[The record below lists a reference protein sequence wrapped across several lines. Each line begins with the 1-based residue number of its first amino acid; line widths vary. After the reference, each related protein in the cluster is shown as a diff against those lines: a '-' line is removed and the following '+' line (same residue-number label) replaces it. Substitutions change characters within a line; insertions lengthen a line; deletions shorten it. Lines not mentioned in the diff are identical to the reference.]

1 MTIQDHFEQQL
12 QLTTRHTAQHLSNIN
27 PPTTVD
33 HSCRICYPPPLV
45 LPPAFQNFWNWI
57 SNYFFAVSYTSYTI
71 RALPIFCQAFQL
83 DNNRIKGLQV
93 LILSSKLLFSIR
105 YQQRPD
111 SIRNLVFFFF
121 NLTHRTNYFNNPVTP
136 QLVAQLNTDI
146 QTERN
151 NNPNNLIDNP
161 PVYNQNMADEAA
173 ITNAL
178 QTVFGNNAANL
189 LSRGSNIAKIEPFS
203 GKEDE
208 DPIEWLAIFEK
219 AAATNG
225 WTTPERKLAVAAS
238 YLRGAAS
245 DWYDT
250 NSATIGNHWESGQN
264 TGNNFTDLF
273 KKYFANDTRKNKWYQ
288 ELLTLRQGSN
298 ETVDDYAAKFQ
309 RLLKRVDTTNAIPD
323 AQKIRM
329 FLFGLT
335 PTITPMVHLQDANTL
350 SDVIGNARKV
360 ETGLNY
366 AHLGPSV
373 TGIATKVATVSTTPA
388 KTESPQMEA
397 IEALTQQMQKL
408 SLNYANLSSALLAQT
423 QPIQPQPVRRIQ
435 PARYTQP
442 NNLTQTFRPNRPRTD
457 IRDIECYRCGEKGHY
472 ARDCMSERNARRP
485 QRRDAHYLETYE
497 ETYDSYDNYY
507 EDEYYQDYYDDNYEE
522 AEAYV
527 TTRSRSQPTTNYR
540 PKPKQPRAVEN
551 IISSESQQEQ
561 RLRRPQPRQN
571 INIPMDEVIETTAT
585 PAVPPKRTVKRTP
598 RMPSIIEQ
606 MPPYRISD
614 DILNMPS
621 SAKIGQLLKYNDQ
634 KKDFAR
640 ILRRPPKTQETNYV
654 DRISDSEEGDTR
666 DTTAVKCAVRIKGDP
681 VYAILDSGA
690 AVCVITK
697 SLARKLRLEITK
709 PSNTIVVTADGTR
722 NRALGQIEKVPI
734 VIQTLLIPTTFHVID
749 SKDETLLLGTDWFRR
764 TRAVLDFNNKSVQ
777 LTFLA
782 KTILAPISI
791 HIGEVPRYV
800 SFQEE
805 EIDNEIDE
813 IFDEY
818 EYEDDLI
825 EKEIHLLNSE
835 SSEDEE
841 IWEQWYQQPLN
852 YNPWDEKEEIPDQ
865 YNLLE
870 DILNDYL
877 TEDDED
883 KTDNPALFL
892 AQAEKGNEWNIQKDL
907 HVGPLTDH
915 QQTQFQQVL
924 NNNEDIC
931 AKSQTDIGRTGL
943 IKHQI
948 HTGDAAP
955 QARSPYRTNPKKKEF
970 LREEIKKLEQQGMI
984 KKSMSPWAAPV
995 VIVDKKGGD
1004 LRMCVD
1010 YRPLNKVTKP
1020 DAYPLPR
1027 IDDLLESF
1035 RTANWFSTLDLASGF
1050 WQVEMDP
1057 KDKEKT
1063 AFITDFGLY
1072 EFNVMPFGLRNAPGT
1087 FQRLMNYVL
1096 QEFLGKFVAVYLDD
1110 IIIYSKTFEQHLDN
1124 ITQVFQA
1131 LRNANL
1137 KIKLKKCY
1145 FCLPSIAFLGH
1156 IVGRD
1161 GIRVDPS
1168 KIEKIRNF
1176 PAPTSVTE
1184 IRSVLGLFSYYRKFI
1199 KDFSKIA
1206 KPISKL
1212 LQKETPFQWTEKQQ
1226 KAFEHLKERL
1236 ISAPILRYP
1245 DFEQPFILYTDAS
1258 GTGLGAVLSQKDKEG
1273 KEYVVAYASRSLNKH
1288 EQNYAVTDLECLA
1301 IVWAINYFQHY
1312 LGLLPFSVVT
1322 DHSALKWLQTS
1333 KIPTG
1338 RRARWI
1344 MQLQQYDFTIQ
1355 HRAGKAN
1362 ANADA
1367 LSRINPTEE
1376 PINSAECFL
1385 AIIGEEKNI
1394 YEVQNDG
1401 YSRPQRIPKKFNI
1414 IQPEFKPEYLINEP
1428 FWEHSQR
1435 KYRFNFFSHL
1445 Y

>member
-1 MTIQDHFEQQL
+1 
-12 QLTTRHTAQHLSNIN
+12 
-27 PPTTVD
+27 
-33 HSCRICYPPPLV
+33 
-45 LPPAFQNFWNWI
+45 
-57 SNYFFAVSYTSYTI
+57 
-71 RALPIFCQAFQL
+71 
-83 DNNRIKGLQV
+83 
-93 LILSSKLLFSIR
+93 
-105 YQQRPD
+105 
-111 SIRNLVFFFF
+111 
-121 NLTHRTNYFNNPVTP
+121 
-136 QLVAQLNTDI
+136 
-146 QTERN
+146 
-151 NNPNNLIDNP
+151 
-161 PVYNQNMADEAA
+161 MADEAA

-273 KKYFANDTRKNKWYQ
+273 KKYFANDTCKNKWYQ

-298 ETVDDYAAKFQ
+298 ETVNDYAAKFQ

-373 TGIATKVATVSTTPA
+373 TGIATKVATVLTTPA

-472 ARDCMSERNARRP
+472 TRDCMSERNARRP

-697 SLARKLRLEITK
+697 SLARKLRLKITK

-734 VIQTLLIPTTFHVID
+734 
-749 SKDETLLLGTDWFRR
+749 
-764 TRAVLDFNNKSVQ
+764 
-777 LTFLA
+777 
-782 KTILAPISI
+782 
-791 HIGEVPRYV
+791 
-800 SFQEE
+800 
-805 EIDNEIDE
+805 
-813 IFDEY
+813 
-818 EYEDDLI
+818 
-825 EKEIHLLNSE
+825 
-835 SSEDEE
+835 
-841 IWEQWYQQPLN
+841 
-852 YNPWDEKEEIPDQ
+852 
-865 YNLLE
+865 
-870 DILNDYL
+870 
-877 TEDDED
+877 
-883 KTDNPALFL
+883 
-892 AQAEKGNEWNIQKDL
+892 
-907 HVGPLTDH
+907 
-915 QQTQFQQVL
+915 
-924 NNNEDIC
+924 
-931 AKSQTDIGRTGL
+931 
-943 IKHQI
+943 
-948 HTGDAAP
+948 
-955 QARSPYRTNPKKKEF
+955 
-970 LREEIKKLEQQGMI
+970 
-984 KKSMSPWAAPV
+984 
-995 VIVDKKGGD
+995 
-1004 LRMCVD
+1004 
-1010 YRPLNKVTKP
+1010 
-1020 DAYPLPR
+1020 
-1027 IDDLLESF
+1027 
-1035 RTANWFSTLDLASGF
+1035 
-1050 WQVEMDP
+1050 
-1057 KDKEKT
+1057 
-1063 AFITDFGLY
+1063 
-1072 EFNVMPFGLRNAPGT
+1072 
-1087 FQRLMNYVL
+1087 
-1096 QEFLGKFVAVYLDD
+1096 
-1110 IIIYSKTFEQHLDN
+1110 TFEQHLDN

-1184 IRSVLGLFSYYRKFI
+1184 IRSALGLFSYYRKFI

-1236 ISAPILRYP
+1236 ISAPIL
-1245 DFEQPFILYTDAS
+1245 
-1258 GTGLGAVLSQKDKEG
+1258 
-1273 KEYVVAYASRSLNKH
+1273 
-1288 EQNYAVTDLECLA
+1288 
-1301 IVWAINYFQHY
+1301 
-1312 LGLLPFSVVT
+1312 
-1322 DHSALKWLQTS
+1322 
-1333 KIPTG
+1333 
-1338 RRARWI
+1338 
-1344 MQLQQYDFTIQ
+1344 
-1355 HRAGKAN
+1355 RAGKAN

>member
-1 MTIQDHFEQQL
+1 MNDSTNPETIRKRNKKKQETNEQRSKRLARERKLKWQKRARETEQQHEERLQSIREGRKRKKMTETNRRNINQQTRQDHEG
-12 QLTTRHTAQHLSNIN
+12 REIEEAY
-27 PPTTVD
+27 VD
-33 HSCRICYPPPLV
+33 NEDYG
-45 LPPAFQNFWNWI
+45 A
-57 SNYFFAVSYTSYTI
+57 
-71 RALPIFCQAFQL
+71 
-83 DNNRIKGLQV
+83 
-93 LILSSKLLFSIR
+93 
-105 YQQRPD
+105 QRPD

-189 LSRGSNIAKIEPFS
+189 FSRGSNIAKIEPFS

-457 IRDIECYRCGEKGHY
+457 IRDIKCYRCGEKGHY

-734 VIQTLLIPTTFHVID
+734 
-749 SKDETLLLGTDWFRR
+749 
-764 TRAVLDFNNKSVQ
+764 
-777 LTFLA
+777 
-782 KTILAPISI
+782 
-791 HIGEVPRYV
+791 
-800 SFQEE
+800 
-805 EIDNEIDE
+805 
-813 IFDEY
+813 
-818 EYEDDLI
+818 
-825 EKEIHLLNSE
+825 
-835 SSEDEE
+835 
-841 IWEQWYQQPLN
+841 
-852 YNPWDEKEEIPDQ
+852 
-865 YNLLE
+865 
-870 DILNDYL
+870 
-877 TEDDED
+877 
-883 KTDNPALFL
+883 
-892 AQAEKGNEWNIQKDL
+892 
-907 HVGPLTDH
+907 
-915 QQTQFQQVL
+915 
-924 NNNEDIC
+924 
-931 AKSQTDIGRTGL
+931 
-943 IKHQI
+943 
-948 HTGDAAP
+948 
-955 QARSPYRTNPKKKEF
+955 
-970 LREEIKKLEQQGMI
+970 
-984 KKSMSPWAAPV
+984 
-995 VIVDKKGGD
+995 
-1004 LRMCVD
+1004 
-1010 YRPLNKVTKP
+1010 
-1020 DAYPLPR
+1020 
-1027 IDDLLESF
+1027 
-1035 RTANWFSTLDLASGF
+1035 
-1050 WQVEMDP
+1050 
-1057 KDKEKT
+1057 
-1063 AFITDFGLY
+1063 
-1072 EFNVMPFGLRNAPGT
+1072 
-1087 FQRLMNYVL
+1087 
-1096 QEFLGKFVAVYLDD
+1096 
-1110 IIIYSKTFEQHLDN
+1110 TFEQHLDN

-1184 IRSVLGLFSYYRKFI
+1184 IRS
-1199 KDFSKIA
+1199 
-1206 KPISKL
+1206 
-1212 LQKETPFQWTEKQQ
+1212 
-1226 KAFEHLKERL
+1226 
-1236 ISAPILRYP
+1236 
-1245 DFEQPFILYTDAS
+1245 
-1258 GTGLGAVLSQKDKEG
+1258 
-1273 KEYVVAYASRSLNKH
+1273 
-1288 EQNYAVTDLECLA
+1288 
-1301 IVWAINYFQHY
+1301 
-1312 LGLLPFSVVT
+1312 
-1322 DHSALKWLQTS
+1322 
-1333 KIPTG
+1333 
-1338 RRARWI
+1338 
-1344 MQLQQYDFTIQ
+1344 

>member
-1 MTIQDHFEQQL
+1 
-12 QLTTRHTAQHLSNIN
+12 
-27 PPTTVD
+27 
-33 HSCRICYPPPLV
+33 
-45 LPPAFQNFWNWI
+45 
-57 SNYFFAVSYTSYTI
+57 
-71 RALPIFCQAFQL
+71 
-83 DNNRIKGLQV
+83 
-93 LILSSKLLFSIR
+93 
-105 YQQRPD
+105 
-111 SIRNLVFFFF
+111 
-121 NLTHRTNYFNNPVTP
+121 
-136 QLVAQLNTDI
+136 
-146 QTERN
+146 
-151 NNPNNLIDNP
+151 
-161 PVYNQNMADEAA
+161 MADEAA

-388 KTESPQMEA
+388 KTESSQMEA

-485 QRRDAHYLETYE
+485 QRRDAYYLETYE

-507 EDEYYQDYYDDNYEE
+507 KDEYYQDYYDNNYEE

-585 PAVPPKRTVKRTP
+585 PAVPLKRTVKRTP

-640 ILRRPPKTQETNYV
+640 ILRRPPKTQKTNYV

-782 KTILAPISI
+782 KTILALISI
-791 HIGEVPRYV
+791 HIGEVPGYV

-907 HVGPLTDH
+907 H
-915 QQTQFQQVL
+915 
-924 NNNEDIC
+924 
-931 AKSQTDIGRTGL
+931 
-943 IKHQI
+943 
-948 HTGDAAP
+948 
-955 QARSPYRTNPKKKEF
+955 
-970 LREEIKKLEQQGMI
+970 
-984 KKSMSPWAAPV
+984 
-995 VIVDKKGGD
+995 
-1004 LRMCVD
+1004 
-1010 YRPLNKVTKP
+1010 
-1020 DAYPLPR
+1020 
-1027 IDDLLESF
+1027 
-1035 RTANWFSTLDLASGF
+1035 
-1050 WQVEMDP
+1050 
-1057 KDKEKT
+1057 
-1063 AFITDFGLY
+1063 
-1072 EFNVMPFGLRNAPGT
+1072 
-1087 FQRLMNYVL
+1087 
-1096 QEFLGKFVAVYLDD
+1096 
-1110 IIIYSKTFEQHLDN
+1110 TFEQHLDN

-1161 GIRVDPS
+1161 GIKVDPS

-1184 IRSVLGLFSYYRKFI
+1184 IRS
-1199 KDFSKIA
+1199 
-1206 KPISKL
+1206 
-1212 LQKETPFQWTEKQQ
+1212 
-1226 KAFEHLKERL
+1226 
-1236 ISAPILRYP
+1236 
-1245 DFEQPFILYTDAS
+1245 
-1258 GTGLGAVLSQKDKEG
+1258 
-1273 KEYVVAYASRSLNKH
+1273 
-1288 EQNYAVTDLECLA
+1288 
-1301 IVWAINYFQHY
+1301 HY
-1312 LGLLPFSVVT
+1312 LGLLHFSVVT

>member
-1 MTIQDHFEQQL
+1 
-12 QLTTRHTAQHLSNIN
+12 
-27 PPTTVD
+27 
-33 HSCRICYPPPLV
+33 
-45 LPPAFQNFWNWI
+45 
-57 SNYFFAVSYTSYTI
+57 
-71 RALPIFCQAFQL
+71 
-83 DNNRIKGLQV
+83 
-93 LILSSKLLFSIR
+93 
-105 YQQRPD
+105 
-111 SIRNLVFFFF
+111 
-121 NLTHRTNYFNNPVTP
+121 
-136 QLVAQLNTDI
+136 
-146 QTERN
+146 
-151 NNPNNLIDNP
+151 
-161 PVYNQNMADEAA
+161 MADEAA

-388 KTESPQMEA
+388 KTESLQMEA

-606 MPPYRISD
+606 MPPYRISY

-734 VIQTLLIPTTFHVID
+734 
-749 SKDETLLLGTDWFRR
+749 
-764 TRAVLDFNNKSVQ
+764 
-777 LTFLA
+777 
-782 KTILAPISI
+782 
-791 HIGEVPRYV
+791 
-800 SFQEE
+800 
-805 EIDNEIDE
+805 
-813 IFDEY
+813 
-818 EYEDDLI
+818 
-825 EKEIHLLNSE
+825 
-835 SSEDEE
+835 
-841 IWEQWYQQPLN
+841 
-852 YNPWDEKEEIPDQ
+852 
-865 YNLLE
+865 
-870 DILNDYL
+870 
-877 TEDDED
+877 
-883 KTDNPALFL
+883 
-892 AQAEKGNEWNIQKDL
+892 
-907 HVGPLTDH
+907 
-915 QQTQFQQVL
+915 
-924 NNNEDIC
+924 
-931 AKSQTDIGRTGL
+931 
-943 IKHQI
+943 
-948 HTGDAAP
+948 
-955 QARSPYRTNPKKKEF
+955 
-970 LREEIKKLEQQGMI
+970 
-984 KKSMSPWAAPV
+984 
-995 VIVDKKGGD
+995 
-1004 LRMCVD
+1004 
-1010 YRPLNKVTKP
+1010 
-1020 DAYPLPR
+1020 
-1027 IDDLLESF
+1027 
-1035 RTANWFSTLDLASGF
+1035 
-1050 WQVEMDP
+1050 
-1057 KDKEKT
+1057 
-1063 AFITDFGLY
+1063 
-1072 EFNVMPFGLRNAPGT
+1072 
-1087 FQRLMNYVL
+1087 
-1096 QEFLGKFVAVYLDD
+1096 
-1110 IIIYSKTFEQHLDN
+1110 TFEQHLDN

-1288 EQNYAVTDLECLA
+1288 EQNYAITDLECLA

>member
-111 SIRNLVFFFF
+111 PIRNLVFFFF

-915 QQTQFQQVL
+915 QQTH
-924 NNNEDIC
+924 
-931 AKSQTDIGRTGL
+931 S
-943 IKHQI
+943 
-948 HTGDAAP
+948 
-955 QARSPYRTNPKKKEF
+955 
-970 LREEIKKLEQQGMI
+970 
-984 KKSMSPWAAPV
+984 
-995 VIVDKKGGD
+995 
-1004 LRMCVD
+1004 
-1010 YRPLNKVTKP
+1010 NK
-1020 DAYPLPR
+1020 Y
-1027 IDDLLESF
+1027 
-1035 RTANWFSTLDLASGF
+1035 
-1050 WQVEMDP
+1050 
-1057 KDKEKT
+1057 
-1063 AFITDFGLY
+1063 
-1072 EFNVMPFGLRNAPGT
+1072 
-1087 FQRLMNYVL
+1087 
-1096 QEFLGKFVAVYLDD
+1096 
-1110 IIIYSKTFEQHLDN
+1110 
-1124 ITQVFQA
+1124 
-1131 LRNANL
+1131 
-1137 KIKLKKCY
+1137 
-1145 FCLPSIAFLGH
+1145 
-1156 IVGRD
+1156 
-1161 GIRVDPS
+1161 
-1168 KIEKIRNF
+1168 
-1176 PAPTSVTE
+1176 
-1184 IRSVLGLFSYYRKFI
+1184 
-1199 KDFSKIA
+1199 
-1206 KPISKL
+1206 
-1212 LQKETPFQWTEKQQ
+1212 
-1226 KAFEHLKERL
+1226 
-1236 ISAPILRYP
+1236 
-1245 DFEQPFILYTDAS
+1245 
-1258 GTGLGAVLSQKDKEG
+1258 
-1273 KEYVVAYASRSLNKH
+1273 
-1288 EQNYAVTDLECLA
+1288 
-1301 IVWAINYFQHY
+1301 
-1312 LGLLPFSVVT
+1312 
-1322 DHSALKWLQTS
+1322 
-1333 KIPTG
+1333 
-1338 RRARWI
+1338 
-1344 MQLQQYDFTIQ
+1344 
-1355 HRAGKAN
+1355 
-1362 ANADA
+1362 
-1367 LSRINPTEE
+1367 
-1376 PINSAECFL
+1376 
-1385 AIIGEEKNI
+1385 
-1394 YEVQNDG
+1394 
-1401 YSRPQRIPKKFNI
+1401 
-1414 IQPEFKPEYLINEP
+1414 
-1428 FWEHSQR
+1428 
-1435 KYRFNFFSHL
+1435 
-1445 Y
+1445 